1 MKNNKTLIITTILCL
16 LPIILGISVWDKLP
30 AEIGIHFDSQGNA
43 DNFLSKPL
51 AVFGL
56 PVVMAL
62 LNFYVHFRM
71 NNDARVENASSF
83 LRSLSK
89 WIIPLISIIAMPVS
103 LFIAMG
109 IDIKVNVIAAIITG
123 TVIIIYGNFL
133 PKSKYNFSIGIR
145 LPWTLNSEDN
155 WNKTNRFAGFV
166 YVIGGLFIVAGGL
179 LSLWYVLI
187 AVIALLLIIPFVY
200 SYLLYRKQ
208 QGDKS
213 RSPSI

>member
-1 MKNNKTLIITTILCL
+1 
-16 LPIILGISVWDKLP
+16 
-30 AEIGIHFDSQGNA
+30 
-43 DNFLSKPL
+43 
-51 AVFGL
+51 
-56 PVVMAL
+56 
-62 LNFYVHFRM
+62 M

-89 WIIPLISIIAMPVS
+89 WTIPLISIIAMPVS

-109 IDIKVNVIAAIITG
+109 IDIKVNVIATIITG

-208 QGDKS
+208 LGDKS
-213 RSPSI
+213 GSSSI